1 MKKQRY
7 SILLFL
13 TAIFA
18 AFTLGV
24 FIGRNH
30 TSSAVTLS
38 ISSGMQAAPAEPVV
52 TESSAQD
59 ILPEVTFPININQA
73 DKEELMALPG
83 IGDVLAQRI
92 VTYRNSNGVF
102 SAPEG
107 LLYVEGIGEKKVE
120 AIIDLITI
128 GG

>member
-7 SILLFL
+7 SILPFL

-38 ISSGMQAAPAEPVV
+38 ISSGIHAAPAEPVV

>member
-38 ISSGMQAAPAEPVV
+38 ISSGMQAAPVEHVV
-52 TESSAQD
+52 TESSTQD
-59 ILPEVTFPININQA
+59 ILPEVAFPININQA

>member
-38 ISSGMQAAPAEPVV
+38 ISSSMQAAPAEPVV

-73 DKEELMALPG
+73 NKEELMALPG

>member
-7 SILLFL
+7 NILLFL

-30 TSSAVTLS
+30 TSSAVMLS

-52 TESSAQD
+52 TESSTQD

-107 LLYVEGIGEKKVE
+107 LMYVEGIGEKKVE

>member
-52 TESSAQD
+52 TESSTQD

-107 LLYVEGIGEKKVE
+107 LMHVEGIGEKKVE

>member
-30 TSSAVTLS
+30 ASSAVTLS
-38 ISSGMQAAPAEPVV
+38 ISSSMQAAPAEPVV